1 MTYSINNKL
10 LNFNKPLVMAIV
22 NLTPDSFYDGGKFD
36 TINDVVKDAEEKLAQ
51 GADILDVGAAS
62 ARPNANPISE
72 VEEWQRLEAP
82 LNALRQAFP
91 NTLISVDTYRSSIA
105 QKSIDLGVD
114 VINDI
119 SGGDMDSKMFK
130 VVAKHQIPYILMHIQ
145 GTPKTMQDNPQYE
158 NVVTEVKQA
167 FEQKISK
174 LKALNHT
181 SIILDVGF
189 GFGKT
194 LEHNY
199 QLLKHLAEFES
210 LGFPLLAGVSRKSMI
225 NKVIGTSA
233 VSALNGTTVLNT
245 LALANGAKLLRVHD
259 VKEARQAVELVEFYR
274 NVYFDTST
282 SSALRNH

>member
-1 MTYSINNKL
+1 MSTKINENKGMTYTVNNKL

-36 TINDVVKDAEEKLAQ
+36 TLNDVLKDAEEKLEQ
-51 GADILDVGAAS
+51 GAEILDIGAAS
-62 ARPNANPISE
+62 ARPNAEPISE

-82 LNALRQAFP
+82 LKALREAFP
-91 NTLISVDTYRSSIA
+91 NTIISVDTYRSGIA
-105 QKSIDLGVD
+105 QKSIDLGID

-119 SGGDMDSKMFK
+119 SGGDMDEDMFK
-130 VVAKHQIPYILMHIQ
+130 VVAKHQIPYILMHMQ

-158 NVVTEVKQA
+158 NVVIEIKQN
-167 FEQKISK
+167 FEEKIK
-174 LKALNHT
+174 KIKALNHT
-181 SIILDVGF
+181 QLILDVGF

-199 QLLKHLAEFES
+199 QLLKHLTEFES
-210 LGFPLLAGVSRKSMI
+210 LEFPLLAGVSRKSMI

-245 LALANGAKLLRVHD
+245 IALLNGANILRVHD
-259 VKEARQAVELVEFYR
+259 VKEAKQAVELVSFYKEKGKI
-274 NVYFDTST
+274 
-282 SSALRNH
+282 